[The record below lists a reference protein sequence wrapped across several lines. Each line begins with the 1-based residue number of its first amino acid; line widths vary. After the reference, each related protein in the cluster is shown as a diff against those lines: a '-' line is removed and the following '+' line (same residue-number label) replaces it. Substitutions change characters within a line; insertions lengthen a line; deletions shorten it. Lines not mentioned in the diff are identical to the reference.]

1 MKKLYYFPQKMGI
14 ILFCLYLMSSC
25 TKENTDLDNQ
35 LENVLIEASKGQG
48 LNFFQFPE
56 NGDFAAIPQDPKNPI
71 TATKVELGKLL
82 FHETGIAI
90 NPKHPEGVGTY
101 SCASCHHVKAGF
113 QACRIQ
119 GVGEGGMGFGI
130 SGEGRVNDP
139 SYLNT
144 ELDVQPLRT
153 PSALNI
159 AYQTNILWN
168 GQFGAT
174 HVNENTDAQW
184 TEGTPKAVNH
194 LGYEGT
200 EIQAIAGLDVHRMA
214 IKNSIA
220 EMSSEYQTLFDA
232 AFPNVPTEDKFTN
245 ETAGLA
251 IAAYER
257 TLLATEAPFQEW
269 LKGNTNALTDAQK
282 RGAVLF
288 FGKAQCNSCHTGA
301 ALSSMEFHALGMED
315 LQGFGVYGSGP
326 QEGDIQGRGGFTKR
340 AEDMYKFKVPQLYN
354 LKDSPFFGHGG
365 TFRSVEEVVRYKN
378 EAIPS
383 KTNIP
388 KSQLATEFV
397 PLGLNEQEISDIAD
411 FIENGLHDPN
421 LQRYVPE
428 SLPSGN
434 CFPNNDAVSKSD
446 LGCG

>member
-1 MKKLYYFPQKMGI
+1 MSPLYYYTRKVG
-14 ILFCLYLMSSC
+14 LLLLCLSLLNSC
-25 TKENTDLDNQ
+25 TKENNELDNQ
-35 LENVLIEASKGQG
+35 LETTLAAASKGQG
-48 LNFFQFPE
+48 LSFFQLPA
-56 NGDFAAIPQDPKNPI
+56 NDDLAAIPQDPKNPI
-71 TATKVELGKLL
+71 TKEKVILGKFL

-90 NPKHPEGVGTY
+90 NPKHPEGAKTY
-101 SCASCHHVKAGF
+101 SCASCHHAKAGF

-130 SGEGRVNDP
+130 SGESRVNNPD
-139 SYLNT
+139 YLNL

-159 AYQTNILWN
+159 AYQTNVLWN
-168 GQFGAT
+168 GQFGGTAL
-174 HVNENTDAQW
+174 NEGTEDQW
-184 TEGTPKAVNH
+184 TEETPKAVNH

-200 EIQAIAGLDVHRMA
+200 EIQAIAGLAVHRMA

-220 EMSSEYQTLFDA
+220 EMSNDYQGLFET
-232 AFPNVPTEDKFTN
+232 AFSDFPEADRYSK

-257 TLLATEAPFQEW
+257 TLLANEAPFQEW

-288 FGKAQCNSCHTGA
+288 FGKAQCNACHTGA
-301 ALSSMEFHALGMED
+301 ALSSMAFYALGMED
-315 LQGFGVYGSGP
+315 LQGFGVYGAEP
-326 QEGDIQGRGGFTKR
+326 QEGDKQGRGGFTKR
-340 AEDMYKFKVPQLYN
+340 PEDMYKFKVPQLYN
-354 LKDSPFFGHGG
+354 LKDSPFYGHGG

-383 KTNIP
+383 KTSVP
-388 KSQLATEFV
+388 KSQLADEFV
-397 PLGLNEQEISDIAD
+397 PLGLSEQEIRDIAD

-421 LQRYVPE
+421 LHRYVPE

>member
-1 MKKLYYFPQKMGI
+1 MLYKLSPKTGA
-14 ILFCLYLMSSC
+14 ILLCLLFMVSC
-25 TKENTDLDNQ
+25 TKENNNLDNQ
-35 LENVLIEASKGQG
+35 LENTLTEASKGQG
-48 LNFFQFPE
+48 LSFFQFPE
-56 NGDFAAIPQDPKNPI
+56 SSDFEAIPQDPNNPI
-71 TATKVELGKLL
+71 TSEKVELGKLL
-82 FHETGIAI
+82 FHETGISI
-90 NPKHPEGVGTY
+90 NPKKPESVETY

-119 GVGEGGMGFGI
+119 GVADGGLGFGI
-130 SGEGRVNDP
+130 SGESRVNNPNYQD
-139 SYLNT
+139 N
-144 ELDVQPLRT
+144 ELDVQPFRT

-159 AYQTNILWN
+159 AYQANVLWN

-174 HVNENTDAQW
+174 DLNEGTESEW
-184 TEGTPKAVNH
+184 TEGTPKAVNK
-194 LGYEGT
+194 LGFEGT
-200 EIQAIAGLDVHRMA
+200 ETQAIAGLEVHRMA

-220 EMSSEYQTLFDA
+220 EMSNDYQTLFDA
-232 AFPNVPTEDKFTN
+232 AFPDVSTAEKFTN

-257 TLLATEAPFQEW
+257 TLLANEAPFQEW

-288 FGKAQCNSCHTGA
+288 FGKANCNSCHTGA

-315 LQGFGVYGSGP
+315 LQGFGVYGNGP
-326 QEGDIQGRGGFTKR
+326 TEADKQGRGGFTKR
-340 AEDMYKFKVPQLYN
+340 PEDMYKFKVPQLYN
-354 LKDSPFFGHGG
+354 LKDSPFYGHGG
-365 TFRSVEEVVRYKN
+365 TFTSVEEVVRYKN

-383 KTNIP
+383 QTNVP
-388 KSQLATEFV
+388 QSQLAAEFV
-397 PLGLNEQEISDIAD
+397 PLGLNEQEIRDISD